1 MKSFFRFWV
10 LFLTLFASSLLAVE
24 EKWLYTHEPSI
35 SGTYLAQKA
44 ISRDSFLYCV
54 GIYTPSAS
62 PQNVNVVLLRLD
74 PLEGTKIWEVS
85 YDPLGGRDTIRDAF
99 IDPLG
104 NLFLLVS
111 SQDPA
116 GRHHSAVVKY
126 SPTGSLLAEDIF
138 NGGGEDKPKAFR
150 MSKGGFI
157 YVAGEGFVADQNWD
171 IFLIKYTSELETVW
185 TRRLLREDGNDATVN
200 MAVDSMG
207 SAYIVGGIWQDS
219 ISCYGLTTIK
229 YSSDGELLWTK
240 IFEPPEEQPYEW
252 DFACRAEVGPD
263 GNIYVLGWASGSGDA
278 TKYDIILAKYS
289 PEGESLFL
297 IRCDN
302 AHGEDFG
309 VDMAIYRDGSVYV
322 GGQVEDQEG
331 DWVYWIARFY
341 DDGRLIW
348 KKTYQSLPYE
358 WDYFY
363 DMELDK
369 NGNVY
374 VTGWHEGFVTDNEF
388 ATVKYA
394 KNGTRIW
401 ADRYAIPNENCE
413 AYSLTLDGDGNIYV
427 GGQLCD
433 QYLGVLKY
441 TELDIGA
448 KEILAPKDTFLLG
461 AKAQPKAKIKSYY
474 GNDYLGFSAKLEV
487 GNFYTDDG
495 FGTVEPYGETTVV
508 FDSVLFRD
516 VGIWGI
522 RSYTLLTGDEEVEND
537 TAYGRVVVLPAWMP
551 LTNLPIGPKNK
562 MVKYGGALVGVG
574 DSLVYALKGNNTV
587 EFYCYSLKNQNWVM
601 KESIPYGP
609 AGKKVKKGAALCY
622 NGDSLIYAIKGNNTR
637 EFYAYNI
644 NRNQWVAKREI
655 PIGGGKG
662 LKYGSSLAFA
672 QGKVYVLK
680 GSGTQEFYCY
690 HPERD
695 SWSTKTGIPLGIKNK
710 KPKDGTSLASDGI
723 NYIYAIKGGC
733 GELWRYSVTGDS
745 WVERRPCPISQRTQ
759 KRRYFKSGAGIT
771 KGEGDIFFALKG
783 GNTQEF
789 WCYLPLLDSWQELET
804 LPVGDSRKKVKGG
817 GALAFA
823 NGKVFALKGNNTIE
837 FWLYHANLP
846 AGSGTIYLLP
856 RGVMANFNQKGQFRL
871 ESARIFN
878 QNFNL
883 KLAIPIEGD
892 VILTFYNT
900 LGQRAKEFRLGRK
913 KPGVYEQ
920 RFNLSLPTGVYI
932 LQAEL
937 KTKERTETTKQKLVI
952 IK

>member
-35 SGTYLAQKA
+35 SGTYIAQKVLFQ
-44 ISRDSFLYCV
+44 DSLLYCIGTFV
-54 GIYTPSAS
+54 PSGS
-62 PQNVNVVLLRLD
+62 PQDVNTIILRLD
-74 PLEGTKIWEVS
+74 PSEGTKIWEMA
-85 YDPLGGRDTIRDAF
+85 YDRCGKLDVFEDAF
-99 IDPLG
+99 IDGLG
-104 NLFLLVS
+104 NAYILLS
-111 SQDPA
+111 SQNEVGIHDC
-116 GRHHSAVVKY
+116 VILKY
-126 SPTGSLLAEDIF
+126 SPNGVLLEEKIYDSGDQDIV
-138 NGGGEDKPKAFR
+138 KAFR
-150 MSKGGFI
+150 QSKDGCV
-157 YVAGEGFVADQNWD
+157 YVTGHTWQPTQGNWD
-171 IFLIKYTSELETVW
+171 ILLIKYSPELETLW
-185 TRRLLREDGNDATVN
+185 TRTFDGGHGVDFGWGL
-200 MAVDSMG
+200 AVDSLG
-207 SAYIVGGIWQDS
+207 NAYIAGGVWRDDTDW
-219 ISCYGLTTIK
+219 CMWAMLK
-229 YSSDGELLWTK
+229 YSSDGELLWVDTL
-240 IFEPPEEQPYEW
+240 EPPFVEPGYED
-252 DFACRAEVGPD
+252 DFARKVEVGPD
-263 GNIYVLGWASGSGDA
+263 GNVYVLGEASGSG
-278 TKYDIILAKYS
+278 TKYDIILKKYS
-289 PEGESLFL
+289 PNGESLFF
-297 IRCDN
+297 IRFDYM
-302 AHGEDFG
+302 HDEDRP
-309 VDMAIYRDGSVYV
+309 VDMAIYKDGSIYV

-920 RFNLSLPTGVYI
+920 RFNLSLPIGVYI